1 MFIFTVNSWIGGIR
15 AFHGDFVW
23 YDDNMMDMQYTNWY
37 FLEPNN
43 LHGTENCMQLRWAY
57 GGALNDLTCS
67 VNTEY
72 ICERNEE

>member
-15 AFHGDFVW
+15 AFHCDFVW
-23 YDDNMMDMQYTNWY
+23 YEDNMNYRQYTNWY

-43 LHGTENCMQLRWAY
+43 LYGTENCMIRWAY
-57 GGALNDLTCS
+57 GGAWNDLTCS

>member
-1 MFIFTVNSWIGGIR
+1 MFIFTVNSWIGGIG

-23 YDDNMMDMQYTNWY
+23 YEDNMNYRQYTNWY

-43 LHGTENCMQLRWAY
+43 LHGTENCMIRWTY
-57 GGALNDLTCS
+57 GGAWNDLTCS

-72 ICERNEE
+72 TCERNEE

>member
-1 MFIFTVNSWIGGIR
+1 
-15 AFHGDFVW
+15 
-23 YDDNMMDMQYTNWY
+23 MMDMQYTNWY

-57 GGALNDLTCS
+57 GGAWNDLTCS